1 MKIQVKFV
9 ADDGTVFDYE
19 HECKAYEEGRL
30 IGCHAGFVH
39 VVRDAL
45 SKVVHHGE
53 DFNYI
58 PFDDEINDG
67 QEIVNVAIALSLNW
81 DALSAARAHARVDA
95 LGPEELSNAV
105 VNSKRSTKLKR
116 K

>member
-9 ADDGTVFDYE
+9 ADDGTSFDDE
-19 HECKAYEEGRL
+19 KECKAYEEGRL
-30 IGCHAGFVH
+30 IGGHAGFVH

-45 SKVVHHGE
+45 SKLVHRGE

-58 PFDDEINDG
+58 PFDDEIDDG
-67 QEIVNVAIALSLNW
+67 QEMVNVAIALSLNW
-81 DALSAARAHARVDA
+81 NALNAARAHARVDA
-95 LGPEELSNAV
+95 LGPEELSDAV
-105 VNSKRSTKLKR
+105 VNSKRSTKPKR